1 MVVVAGT
8 QVVPRQTV
16 ARQNPLQESINCAAV
31 SLSNTRD
38 LELPRDGVRHPR
50 AGPPSA
56 DHDAAGVVED
66 GQAAA
71 PQHQRVV
78 GVRPRHQSPVLELTG
93 LETKI
98 YVIQNPNPRKL
109 DIYGVNLMLC
119 W

>member
-8 QVVPRQTV
+8 QVVPGQAV

-50 AGPPSA
+50 AGPLSA

-78 GVRPRHQSPVLELTG
+78 GVRPRHQSPVLEL
-93 LETKI
+93 KI
-98 YVIQNPNPRKL
+98 YVIQIQENLTLKL
-109 DIYGVNLMLC
+109 NVVLFVGDGSK
-119 W
+119 

>member
-8 QVVPRQTV
+8 QVVPGQAV

-31 SLSNTRD
+31 SLSNTRN
-38 LELPRDGVRHPR
+38 LELPRDGVRHPG
-50 AGPPSA
+50 AGPLSA
-56 DHDAAGVVED
+56 DHDAAGVAED

-78 GVRPRHQSPVLELTG
+78 GVRPRHQPPVLQLTG

-98 YVIQNPNPRKL
+98 HMSCLPENQHL
-109 DIYGVNLMLC
+109 G
-119 W
+119 